1 MRLLTLN
8 LANPENEGRD
18 HFERSAFVDF
28 KVSKFADG
36 QQSLTLTGDMRGNL
50 SYLQGADVII
60 KSRLNNFKDLE
71 LIICANQALRECSVA
86 TVSLYVP
93 YFLGARSDRKFTE
106 GSSNYLKTVICPIIN
121 SQKFESVQV
130 LDPHSDV
137 LEACLNNFQK
147 VSNYL
152 LVKYALTDID
162 NTNQARERIVLVSP
176 DAGALRKIYKV
187 AEWFDLN
194 EVVTAVKHRDPK
206 TSKITHTDISLK
218 PLVHEY
224 GKKFV
229 IVDDICD
236 SAGTSIELAKAIK
249 ERTQDSKIYLIATH
263 GIFSSGLF
271 DLSAYFEK
279 IYCTNSVQDIKADEY
294 SDYTVSADFV
304 KQFNLF

>member
-1 MRLLTLN
+1 
-8 LANPENEGRD
+8 
-18 HFERSAFVDF
+18 
-28 KVSKFADG
+28 
-36 QQSLTLTGDMRGNL
+36 
-50 SYLQGADVII
+50 
-60 KSRLNNFKDLE
+60 
-71 LIICANQALRECSVA
+71 
-86 TVSLYVP
+86 
-93 YFLGARSDRKFTE
+93 
-106 GSSNYLKTVICPIIN
+106 
-121 SQKFESVQV
+121 VQV

-162 NTNQARERIVLVSP
+162 NTNQARENIVLVSP

-187 AEWFDLN
+187 ADWFDLN

-279 IYCTNSVQDIKADEY
+279 VYCTNSVQDIKADEY